1 MLERTHR
8 WRHAG
13 TTAAGVVAAA
23 AVLASCGNSTGPKN
37 DQNALRPSGPYAQKI
52 LDLTKPFFWIAV
64 VVGLA
69 VIVATFYVA
78 LRFREKPGE
87 TRMPTQTHGNTR
99 LEVAWTIIPALIL
112 AVMAV
117 PTIATVFDLA
127 KRPVAANTVH
137 VTVTARQWWW
147 QFTYTD
153 PGNGVETANE
163 LHIPVGAD
171 VALILQGPPPGSC
184 PGPSC
189 YQNGV
194 IHSFWVPALNGK
206 KDVVPGRHQSL
217 KLKASK
223 PGTYLGQCAEY
234 CGLSHADMRL
244 RVIAQPPAEYQA
256 WVRSQ
261 LQPLPANVL
270 ASPSSAPDA
279 PSFDKYNTAW
289 TCLAC
294 HSDQPTT
301 PGAVG
306 PNLTHLADRTKF
318 AAEKYALT
326 YENLRRWVFNAP
338 SMKPMQENPKDPLH
352 PKVGMPNFSDVGMS
366 QQQADEIARFL
377 LCNTATDPNTTAM
390 FSSQL
395 QAAGQPGC

>member
-8 WRHAG
+8 WRHAVR
-13 TTAAGVVAAA
+13 TAAGVAAA
-23 AVLASCGNSTGPKN
+23 AVVLASCGNSTGPNNK
-37 DQNALRPSGPYAQKI
+37 QNALRPAGPYAQQI

-64 VVGLA
+64 VIGVLVVG
-69 VIVATFYVA
+69 ATIYVA
-78 LRFREKPGE
+78 LRFRVKPGE
-87 TRMPTQTHGNTR
+87 DRAPTQTHGNTR
-99 LEVAWTIIPALIL
+99 LEIAWTIVPALIL

-127 KRPVAANTVH
+127 KKPTAPDTVH
-137 VTVTARQWWW
+137 VTVSARQWWW

-163 LHIPVGAD
+163 LHIPVNTD
-171 VALILQGPPPGSC
+171 VSLTLQGPPPGSC
-184 PGPSC
+184 PGPTC

-206 KDVVPGRHQSL
+206 KDVVPGRHQFL

-223 PGTYLGQCAEY
+223 TGVFLGQCAEY

-244 RVIAQPPAEYQA
+244 RVVVQTRAEYDA
-256 WVRSQ
+256 WVQQQ
-261 LQPLPANVL
+261 LQPLPPNVL
-270 ASPSSAPDA
+270 KSPPGSNAI
-279 PSFDKYNTAW
+279 SFDSLNSAW
-289 TCLAC
+289 TCLNC
-294 HSDQPTT
+294 HSAEPKV

-318 AAEKYALT
+318 AAEVYAT
-326 YENLRRWVFNAP
+326 NFDNLWQWVYNAP
-338 SMKPMQENPKDPLH
+338 SRKPMQENPKDPLH
-352 PKVGMPNFSDVGMS
+352 PKVGMPNFSDVGMT
-366 QQQADEIARFL
+366 QDQAKQIARFL

-390 FSSQL
+390 FSSDL
-395 QAAGQPGC
+395 RAAGQPGC

>member
-8 WRHAG
+8 WRHAVI
-13 TTAAGVVAAA
+13 TAAGVVAAA
-23 AVLASCGNSTGPKN
+23 VVLASCGNSTGPKN
-37 DQNALRPSGPYAQKI
+37 DQNALRPAGPYANKI

-64 VVGLA
+64 VIGLA
-69 VIVATFYVA
+69 VVVATIYVA
-78 LRFREKPGE
+78 MRFREKPGE
-87 TRMPTQTHGNTR
+87 ERAPTQTHGNTR
-99 LEVAWTIIPALIL
+99 LEVAWTIVPALIL

-127 KRPVAANTVH
+127 KKPAAATSIH

-153 PGNGVETANE
+153 PNNGVETANE
-163 LHIPVGAD
+163 LHIPVGVD
-171 VALILQGPPPGSC
+171 IALTLQGPPPGSC

-206 KDVVPGRHQSL
+206 KDVVPGRHQFL

-244 RVIAQPPAEYQA
+244 RVVAQSPADYQA
-256 WVRSQ
+256 WVQSQ
-261 LQPLPANVL
+261 LKPLTPKAL
-270 ASPSSAPDA
+270 AK
-279 PSFDKYNTAW
+279 FDEYNKAW

-294 HSDQPTT
+294 HSDEPKVA
-301 PGAVG
+301 GAVG

-318 AAEKYALT
+318 AAEVYALG
-326 YENLRRWVFNAP
+326 YDNLRRWIFNAP
-338 SMKPMQENPKDPLH
+338 SMKAMEENPKDPLK
-352 PKVGMPNFSDVGMS
+352 PKVGMPNFSNVGMS

-377 LCNTATDPNTTAM
+377 LCNTATDPNTNAM

>member
-8 WRHAG
+8 WRQAV

-23 AVLASCGNSTGPKN
+23 VVLASCGNSTGPKN
-37 DQNALRPSGPYAQKI
+37 NQSALRPEGPYAKQI
-52 LDLTKPFFWIAV
+52 LDLTRPFFWIAV
-64 VVGLA
+64 VIGVA
-69 VIVATFYVA
+69 VVVATIYVA

-87 TRMPTQTHGNTR
+87 ERAPTQTHGNTR

-112 AVMAV
+112 ATMAV

-127 KRPVAANTVH
+127 KKPTAADTVH

-153 PGNGVETANE
+153 KGNGVETANE
-163 LHIPVGAD
+163 MHIPVNTD
-171 VALILQGPPPGSC
+171 VFLTLQGPPPGSC

-194 IHSFWVPALNGK
+194 IHSFWVPSLNGK
-206 KDVVPGRHQSL
+206 KDVVPGRHQYL

-223 PGTYLGQCAEY
+223 TGQFLGQCAEY

-244 RVIAQPPAEYQA
+244 RVVVQTRADYDA
-256 WVRSQ
+256 WVQRQ
-261 LQPLPANVL
+261 LQPLS
-270 ASPSSAPDA
+270 ASALKQ
-279 PSFDKYNTAW
+279 FDQYNQAW
-289 TCLAC
+289 TCLSC

-301 PGAVG
+301 AGAVA
-306 PNLTHLADRTKF
+306 PNLTHLADRQKF
-318 AAEKYALT
+318 AAEVYALG
-326 YENLRRWVFNAP
+326 YENLRKWVYNAP
-338 SMKPMQENPKDPLH
+338 SMKPMQENSKDPLH